1 MTLVYC
7 PEVNDSLAFPDQDES
22 RHLIQV
28 LRKRKGDTVGV
39 TDGKGSGWLAV
50 LEETGRNR
58 VVLRLTD
65 TVPPPMHWGFDLHM
79 AVAPPKQGARLDWM
93 LEKLTETGVDR
104 ITLLRCARSER
115 THWRFDRLQRLL
127 VSAMKQS
134 LQFRLPILD
143 PVERPMEDF
152 LAEPVLPTA
161 LKLLPTCDWG
171 NLPSLSS
178 VYKRAPA
185 TVVLIGPEGDFSP
198 QEVDAARTIGYL
210 PVLLGNNRLRTET
223 AGLVACAQ
231 IHTLHEAVS

>member
-7 PEVNDSLAFPDQDES
+7 PDVHDSLAFPDPDES
-22 RHLIQV
+22 RHLTQV
-28 LRKRKGDTVGV
+28 LRKRKGDKVGV
-39 TDGKGSGWLAV
+39 TDGKGNGWVAV
-50 LEETGRNR
+50 LEDTGRNK
-58 VVLRLTD
+58 VVLRLTE
-65 TVPPPMHWGFDLHM
+65 TVDPPQHWGFHLHV

-115 THWRFDRLQRLL
+115 THWRHDRLQRLL

-134 LQFRLPILD
+134 IQFRLPHLD
-143 PVERPMEDF
+143 AVERSFEDF
-152 LAEPVLPTA
+152 LAEPILPTT

-171 NLPSLSS
+171 NLPILSS

-198 QEVDAARTIGYL
+198 QEVEAARNAGFQ

-223 AGLVACAQ
+223 AGLVACVQ